1 MSHIVI
7 LKISLIN
14 LKRSFLLKPV
24 QFTLLLHFWLYK
36 PSTALLHVETCSWHL
51 YSLINMGLWTH
62 ASCTLFLWNS
72 LSPQFRVSLFSK
84 DMLLL
89 GSLFSSLVAQMVKN
103 MPVMR
108 ETRVWSLGWEDLLEQ
123 GVVTHS
129 SILAWRIP
137 MDRGSWQA
145 TIHGVRKSQTQLSD

>member
-1 MSHIVI
+1 MEPAQ
-7 LKISLIN
+7 LI
-14 LKRSFLLKPV
+14 
-24 QFTLLLHFWLYK
+24 LLLQFWLYK
-36 PSTALLHVETCSWHL
+36 STALLHVETCSWHL
-51 YSLINMGLWTH
+51 YSSVNVGLWTH
-62 ASCTLFLWNS
+62 ASCTLFLWSS

-103 MPVMR
+103 LPVMW
-108 ETRVWSLGWEDLLEQ
+108 ETRVWLLGWEDLLEE

-145 TIHGVRKSQTQLSD
+145 TVHGVTKSQTQLSD